1 MSEFRGIP
9 IGVEV
14 HIINKFSNRMLY
26 ATSDEEWDAG
36 FGAGFPH
43 SDVDGG
49 VWRIVPAGGG
59 CWRIIV
65 PATCNQRESFAKSGG
80 FDCATKTNL
89 PLLISIG

>member
-1 MSEFRGIP
+1 MSEFGGIP

-43 SDVDGG
+43 SDVDG
-49 VWRIVPAGGG
+49 RCCLAYRAGG
-59 CWRIIV
+59 R
-65 PATCNQRESFAKSGG
+65 R
-80 FDCATKTNL
+80 
-89 PLLISIG
+89 LLENS